1 MLAKKSI
8 VLTSASDGDEKAV
21 LSIQCD
27 NNMLTGK
34 LRLYNFGVE
43 PRGIISL
50 GIFDKNRVIKAG
62 LTKISSML
70 FSFQTQ
76 LEKIPDKF
84 SCAVVNFVGGEPAP
98 ILYGNSEGIC
108 DKEDIFENVISALSG
123 VKSVSETEKVLDKYG
138 IDFDDDEKD
147 IIDKTITQCINE
159 KCDSC
164 ENCKYKQFYFSHY
177 KAFQQ
182 EEQEEPVDNNLE
194 DSKKTFFQEIS
205 SQVEKLFE
213 KNPPEEYLQDLIP
226 ESKWVK
232 VQFEDSGDYY
242 VFGLVYQDEELKY
255 VCYGV
260 PGVYQKQAPRELSG
274 YPVWFPLD
282 DSKREGFGYWLTY
295 QDAKSGESVKAIV
308 E

>member
-177 KAFQQ
+177 KALQQ